1 MNPIFIGIDWA
12 DQKHDICI
20 TDNNGK
26 TIKEFQII
34 HNVEG
39 FAKFDNQLNI
49 YDKNQIRICIETNSG
64 LFFDHLIQFEYRVY
78 SVNPGALVDYRK
90 SHSLSGSKNDKLD
103 AKLLSNYLRENVL
116 RLKEYQRNS
125 EHTRILKL
133 LTEDRQR
140 LLKER
145 IRLENQLINTLKL
158 YYPTALK
165 LFCDLTGEISLKFL
179 IKYSTPQKATR
190 LTLEKLKTFLKQ
202 NKYSNPKRI
211 DDIFLLLKEKQP
223 SAPKVFVQAKEYF
236 IQSIIPLIK
245 IINKQI
251 KNYDKEI
258 KKHYEQHPDINI
270 FNTLPGVGKII
281 GPRLLACFGD
291 QRDQF
296 PHFNNIQCL
305 AGTAPVTK
313 RSGKY
318 CHVYFRF
325 ACNKFFRNTMHD
337 LAFCSLS
344 FSVWARAYYDKQKL
358 KGHTH
363 SEALRALSNKWL
375 KIIHCLWMKR
385 LTYDENY
392 HLAQITRRNL
402 EAAVMTN

>member
-1 MNPIFIGIDWA
+1 
-12 DQKHDICI
+12 ICI
-20 TDNNGK
+20 TDHNSK
-26 TIKEFQII
+26 IIKEFQIT

-39 FAKFDNQLNI
+39 FTKFDHQLSV
-49 YDKNQIRICIETNSG
+49 YDKTQILICIETNSG

-103 AKLLSNYLRENVL
+103 AKLLSNYLRENIH

-125 EHTRILKL
+125 AHTRILKL

-145 IRLENQLINTLKL
+145 IRLENQLINSLKL
-158 YYPTALK
+158 FYPVALK

-179 IKYSTPQKATR
+179 LKYSTPQKSNK
-190 LTLEKLKTFLKQ
+190 LTLEKLKTFLKKH
-202 NKYSNPKRI
+202 NYSNPKRT
-211 DDIFLLLKEKQP
+211 DDIFALLKEKQP
-223 SAPKVFVQAKEYF
+223 SAPEIFIQAKQYF
-236 IQSIIPLIK
+236 IKSIIPLIK
-245 IINKQI
+245 TLNAQI
-251 KNYDKEI
+251 KSYDKEI
-258 KKHYEQHPDINI
+258 KIHYEQHPDINI

-281 GPRLLACFGD
+281 GPKLLACFGD

-344 FSVWARAYYDKQKL
+344 YSVWARAYYDKQKL

-363 SEALRALSNKWL
+363 SEALRALANKWL
-375 KIIHCLWMKR
+375 KIIHCLWTKH

-392 HLAQITRRNL
+392 HLAQITRRNM
-402 EAAVMTN
+402 EAAVMNN

>member
-1 MNPIFIGIDWA
+1 MNSIFIGIDWA

-20 TDNNGK
+20 TDHNGK
-26 TIKEFQII
+26 TIKEFQIT

-39 FAKFDNQLNI
+39 FTKFDHQLNI
-49 YDKNQIRICIETNSG
+49 YDKNNTLICIETNSG
-64 LFFDHLIQFEYRVY
+64 LFFDHLIHFEYRVY

-158 YYPTALK
+158 FYPVALK
-165 LFCDLTGEISLKFL
+165 LFCNLTGEISLKF
-179 IKYSTPQKATR
+179 ISKYSTPQKANK
-190 LTLEKLKTFLKQ
+190 LTLDKLKTFLKQ
-202 NKYSNPKRI
+202 NGYSNPKRT
-211 DDIFLLLKEKQP
+211 DDIFYLLKEKQP
-223 SAPKVFVQAKEYF
+223 SAPTVFIQAKEHF
-236 IQSIIPLIK
+236 IKSIIPLIK
-245 IINKQI
+245 IINTQI
-251 KNYDKEI
+251 KIYDKEI
-258 KKHYEQHPDINI
+258 KKHHEQHPDLNI
-270 FNTLPGVGKII
+270 FNTLPGVGKVI
-281 GPRLLACFGD
+281 GPKLLACFGD
-291 QRDQF
+291 HRNQF

-325 ACNKFFRNTMHD
+325 ACNKFFRNTMRD

-344 FSVWARAYYDKQKL
+344 NSIWARAYYDKQKC

-363 SEALRALSNKWL
+363 SEALRSLANKWL
-375 KIIHCLWMKR
+375 KIIHCLWTKK
-385 LTYDENY
+385 LTYNEDY
-392 HLAQITRRNL
+392 HLAQITRRKL
-402 EAAVMTN
+402 EAAVMIN